1 MESFELLIRERINFI
16 KLCGDTVHFVA
27 VGVVIVYKF
36 YNLNLFKL
44 FLVFKITSFYKNK
57 YKITSLIPTSKN

>member
-1 MESFELLIRERINFI
+1 MKPFDLLIRERINFI

-44 FLVFKITSFYKNK
+44 FLVFKFTSFYKNIK
-57 YKITSLIPTSKN
+57 KMKKLIFEIQ